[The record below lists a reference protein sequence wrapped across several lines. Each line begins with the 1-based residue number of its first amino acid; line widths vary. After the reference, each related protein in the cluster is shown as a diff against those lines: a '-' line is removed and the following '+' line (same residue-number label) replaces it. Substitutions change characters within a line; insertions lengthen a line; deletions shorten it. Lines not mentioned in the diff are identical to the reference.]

1 MTIMEDDEII
11 LVLAEHAVV
20 AGSRFGNRIRMVPRE
35 EKRLAESN
43 LLFKEIDHGH
53 VSSRLDVVDFFVSPH
68 WD

>member
-1 MTIMEDDEII
+1 MPVMEDDEII

-20 AGSRFGNRIRMVPRE
+20 ARSWFGNRIWMVPRE
-35 EKRLAESN
+35 EKRLEESN

-53 VSSRLDVVDFFVSPH
+53 ISSRLNVIDFFVSPH